1 MKRSILIPINHE
13 EPEKAGQTTYT
24 IKVHTHR
31 EFDNLSDLQRLG
43 ITIDEVR
50 MLLSEWVS
58 RNLGMHDMAS
68 KVKFCI
74 ENTMPV
80 AHKSGHISITE
91 LAIFRKE
98 VKLDNGLPEEIL

>member
-1 MKRSILIPINHE
+1 MKRRVLIPINSEDEIE
-13 EPEKAGQTTYT
+13 ERYNRHT
-24 IKVHTHR
+24 IIVPTLTEHH
-31 EFDNLSDLQRLG
+31 NLTELQRLG

-50 MLLSEWVS
+50 ILLSEWIS

-68 KVKFCI
+68 KVKYCHKYA
-74 ENTMPV
+74 MPV

-98 VKLDNGLPEEIL
+98 VKMDNGLPEDIL

>member
-1 MKRSILIPINHE
+1 MKRQILIPINHE
-13 EPEKAGQTTYT
+13 ESYKGETSYT
-24 IKVHTHR
+24 IKVETHR
-31 EFDNLSDLQRLG
+31 EFDNLSDLKNLG

-68 KVKFCI
+68 KKKFCI
-74 ENTMPV
+74 EENYMPEV
-80 AHKSGHISITE
+80 HKSGHISVTD

>member
-1 MKRSILIPINHE
+1 MKRQILIPINHE
-13 EPEKAGQTTYT
+13 DEERYNERKYHT
-24 IKVHTHR
+24 IKVPTLM
-31 EFDNLSDLQRLG
+31 EVENLVELHRLG

-58 RNLGMHDMAS
+58 RNLGLHDMKS
-68 KVKFCI
+68 KTVFCI
-74 ENTMPV
+74 ENYMPV
-80 AHKSGHISITE
+80 HKGHISITE